1 MSMPPEM
8 MQAQLAQSGQDPT
21 QGGQA
26 PGQAP
31 GQPAGR
37 GRQRGEPSPP
47 PDAQIDE
54 QALVQQMQETMRV
67 ASNILYEEAVFNA
80 LSQMASTA
88 GVVEALS
95 VTTVKI
101 LTRVQD
107 ELGDLPMEV
116 LFGAGM
122 AIIADAAD
130 ALQQGGI
137 EVGEKEVTSALQM
150 AITRYLQENPEQF
163 SEEDIKQ
170 GMAGLKQGIDQLNM
184 SEMEGSASDGGA
196 PAGGLLGEM

>member
-8 MQAQLAQSGQDPT
+8 MQAQLAQGGQDPT
-21 QGGQA
+21 QGGQ
-26 PGQAP
+26 
-31 GQPAGR
+31 GQPPSR
-37 GRQRGEPSPP
+37 GRPGEGVPP
-47 PDAQIDE
+47 PDTQIDE
-54 QALVQQMQETMRV
+54 AALVQQMQETMRV

-150 AITRYLQENPEQF
+150 AITRYLQENPDQF
-163 SEEDIKQ
+163 SQEDIQQ
-170 GMAGLKQGIDQLNM
+170 GMAGLKQGIDQLNL

-196 PAGGLLGEM
+196 PPAGLLGEM